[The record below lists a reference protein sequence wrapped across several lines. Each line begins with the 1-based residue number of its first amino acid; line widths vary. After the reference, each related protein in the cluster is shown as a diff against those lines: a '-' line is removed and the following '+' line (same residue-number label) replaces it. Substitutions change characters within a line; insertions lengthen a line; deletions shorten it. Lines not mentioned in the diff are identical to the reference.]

1 MAGLSV
7 LLEPHS
13 KSHPGGKAAAAQII
27 SKATLV
33 MHGHKHKQQHVPVV
47 VPVSPTT
54 AAGSFL
60 QRCCLCHRELAEG
73 MDIYMYRGDR
83 AFCSEEC
90 RCRQIFIDEDAVS
103 SCGGNGAGAA
113 TGTVRGSSRVAAG
126 RGRVAY

>member
-13 KSHPGGKAAAAQII
+13 KSHPGKTAAAQII

-33 MHGHKHKQQHVPVV
+33 IHGPNHKHHQQ
-47 VPVSPTT
+47 VPVSPT

-60 QRCCLCHRELAEG
+60 QRCCLCNRELAEG

-90 RCRQIFIDEDAVS
+90 RCRQIFMDEDA
-103 SCGGNGAGAA
+103 GHGAGAS
-113 TGTVRGSSRVAAG
+113 TVRGRRRVAG